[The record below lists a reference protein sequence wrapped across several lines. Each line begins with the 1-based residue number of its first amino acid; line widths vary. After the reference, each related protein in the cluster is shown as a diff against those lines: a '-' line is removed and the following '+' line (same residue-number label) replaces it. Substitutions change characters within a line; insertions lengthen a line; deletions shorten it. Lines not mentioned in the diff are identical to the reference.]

1 MPAIFLDINTIP
13 FITNIDELFTHSAS
27 RNIADF
33 VKDINVY
40 SEL

>member
-1 MPAIFLDINTIP
+1 MPAIFLDKYYS
-13 FITNIDELFTHSAS
+13 ITNIDELFSHSAS
-27 RNIADF
+27 RIIADF